1 MLSASTDYYVEE
13 RMSFYFTDQIQQSFN
28 KVFHQCNKDIAWEGK
43 AELETLV
50 KLDEEG
56 QTIPGIGDVYA
67 ILARVY
73 SGPQFTWIEAGF
85 PEDDSKAY
93 SYLHTAIRKGSAIA
107 ILQAMRTSGALTPTI
122 EKELP
127 MTKDEAFQR
136 VYEGA
141 QKGCSY
147 CAYAIAN
154 VYQWGD
160 YHILPSAKK
169 VANEGEPSGFARFL
183 KGLFVQAD
191 QRRLANKVN
200 TIAQQWLRK
209 SAEAGL
215 VIAYRNLRITYA
227 EQCNKKMEEQVIFE
241 GAKAGLPL
249 MMYLA
254 GDICK
259 SRGEHE
265 GALQYFERGAAMNNG
280 MCLREA
286 AEYYAKPRES
296 NKRIPQDI
304 QKALRYYERAAISP
318 DYLDFDDH
326 AYVTMQAIIIRTL
339 NIDGQSQD
347 WSRIAHLLQQPAIYT
362 LDAIWPYLAYVFTF
376 KKGNTPAIRNAI
388 ECVNQ
393 ASKCHDRYGS
403 YDYADHLWQL
413 AAGYCYEIGAITNE
427 PDLDQ
432 AVAFYEHA
440 RESIRRINTR
450 NDNWLSTGEPL
461 VIPDEAS
468 ERLEAFE
475 LVDGHYQYKEGVKES
490 STTCNPMP
498 PAWPQN
504 SVDVLE
510 IFEEST
516 TGWRTNKYDWA
527 FIQREWDTQK
537 YLSFIIYDNRQSIE
551 NVIYDVYSIVMFH
564 NEDKNSCTIYLYGY
578 LEATDER
585 DENSEPTVYEIRYF
599 KEMSISEGLALI
611 KEFYDHATLP
621 VIDESWE
628 RQYKNTTPPRE
639 YVLTCD
645 NDIFYLNQ
653 YEFSNQMIK
662 DALEGVANGKYDII
676 AVRPSNLD
684 DPGIS
689 YFIERGK
696 GKNLHISLYI
706 TIEDDTEDDIVY
718 GFERESCNL
727 TSINYWIQESITS
740 NKLPD
745 LSDWEEVKKKHN

>member
-1 MLSASTDYYVEE
+1 
-13 RMSFYFTDQIQQSFN
+13 MSFYFTDQIQQSFN
-28 KVFHQCNKDIAWEGK
+28 KIFHQCNKDIAWAGK
-43 AELETLV
+43 AELDTLV

-56 QTIPGIGDVYA
+56 QKIPGIGDVYA

-85 PEDDSKAY
+85 PEDDTKAY
-93 SYLHTAIRKGSAIA
+93 SYLHTAICKGSAIA

-127 MTKDEAFQR
+127 MTKDQAFQR

-154 VYQWGD
+154 VFQWGD
-160 YHILPSAKK
+160 YRLLPSAKK
-169 VANEGEPSGFARFL
+169 IVNEGEPSGVVHFL
-183 KGLFVQAD
+183 KSLFLQVD
-191 QRRLANKVN
+191 QRRLDTKI
-200 TIAQQWLRK
+200 TSIAQQWLHK
-209 SAEAGL
+209 SAAAGL
-215 VIAYRNLRITYA
+215 VIAYRNLRLTYA
-227 EQCNKKMEEQVIFE
+227 EQDNRAMEEQVIFE
-241 GAKAGLPL
+241 GAAASLPL

-259 SRGEHE
+259 SRREHE
-265 GALQYFERGAAMNNG
+265 RALEYFEHGVTMNNG

-286 AEYYAKPRES
+286 AEYYAKPCES

-304 QKALRYYERAAISP
+304 QKALKYYERAAISP
-318 DYLDFDDH
+318 DYLDFNDH
-326 AYVTMQAIIIRTL
+326 AYVTMQAITLRTL

-362 LDAIWPYLAYVFTF
+362 LDTIWPYLAYVFTF
-376 KKGNTPAIRNAI
+376 KKGNSPAIRTAI
-388 ECVNQ
+388 ECVNK
-393 ASKCHDRYGS
+393 ASKCYDRYGS
-403 YDYADHLWQL
+403 YDYGDHLWQL
-413 AAGYCYEIGAITNE
+413 AAGYCYEIGAFTKE

-432 AVAFYEHA
+432 AVTFYEHA
-440 RESIRRINTR
+440 RESINRLNTKT
-450 NDNWLSTGEPL
+450 DNWLGTGEPL
-461 VIPDEAS
+461 AIPDEAS

-475 LVDGHYQYKEGVKES
+475 LVDGHYQYKEGIQQS

-510 IFEEST
+510 IFEDST
-516 TGWRTNKYDWA
+516 TGWRTNKYDWN
-527 FIQREWDTQK
+527 FIEREWDTQK

-578 LEATDER
+578 IEDTSR
-585 DENSEPTVYEIRYF
+585 QDENVDSRVYEIRYF
-599 KEMSISEGLALI
+599 KEMSIPEGLALI
-611 KEFYDHATLP
+611 KNFYDNATLP

-653 YEFSNQMIK
+653 YEYPNQMIK
-662 DALEGVANGKYDII
+662 DALEGVANGKYNII
-676 AVRPSNLD
+676 EVRPSSLD
-684 DPGIS
+684 EQCIS
-689 YFIERGK
+689 YYIERAK
-696 GKNLHISLYI
+696 GKNLRIRLYA
-706 TIEDDTEDDIVY
+706 TVDEDNEY

-745 LSDWEEVKKKHN
+745 LSDWDEIKKK

>member
-1 MLSASTDYYVEE
+1 
-13 RMSFYFTDQIQQSFN
+13 MSFYFTDQIQQSFN
-28 KVFHQCNKDIAWEGK
+28 KIFHQCNKDIAWTGK
-43 AELETLV
+43 AEIDALV

-56 QTIPGIGDVYA
+56 QEIPGIGDVYA

-85 PEDDSKAY
+85 PEDDTKAY

-154 VYQWGD
+154 VFQWED
-160 YHILPSAKK
+160 YRLLPSAQKI
-169 VANEGEPSGFARFL
+169 VNEGEPSGLTRFII
-183 KGLFVQAD
+183 GLFVQQN
-191 QRRLANKVN
+191 QRNLENKV
-200 TIAQQWLRK
+200 TAIAQQWLRK

-215 VIAYRNLRITYA
+215 VIAYRNLRVTYL
-227 EQCNKKMEEQVIFE
+227 EQNNRAMEEQVIFK
-241 GAKAGLPL
+241 GAEAGLPL

-265 GALQYFERGAAMNNG
+265 RALEYFERGAAMNNG

-286 AEYYAKPRES
+286 AEYYAKPGES

-304 QKALRYYERAAISP
+304 QKALKYYERAAISP
-318 DYLDFDDH
+318 DHLDFNDH
-326 AYVTMQAIIIRTL
+326 AYATMQAIILRTL

-362 LDAIWPYLAYVFTF
+362 LDGIWPYLAYVFTF
-376 KKGNTPAIRNAI
+376 KKGNTPAIRTAI

-393 ASKCHDRYGS
+393 ASKCFDRYGS
-403 YDYADHLWQL
+403 YDYADQLWQL
-413 AAGYCYEIGAITNE
+413 AAGYCYEIGAITKE

-432 AVAFYEHA
+432 AVTFYEHA
-440 RESIRRINTR
+440 RESIKRLNTR
-450 NDNWLSTGEPL
+450 NDNWLGTGEPL
-461 VIPDEAS
+461 TIPDEAS

-475 LVDGHYQYKEGVKES
+475 LVDGHYQYKEGITQS

-510 IFEEST
+510 IFEDST
-516 TGWRTNKYDWA
+516 TGWRTNKYDWN

-564 NEDKNSCTIYLYGY
+564 NEDTNSCTIYLYGY
-578 LEATDER
+578 IEDTSR
-585 DENSEPTVYEIRYF
+585 QDENVDPTVYEIRYF
-599 KEMSISEGLALI
+599 KEMSIPEGFGLI
-611 KEFYDHATLP
+611 KDFYDHATLP

-628 RQYKNTTPPRE
+628 KEYKNTTPPRE

-645 NDIFYLNQ
+645 NDIFYLSQ
-653 YEFSNQMIK
+653 YEYSNQMIK
-662 DALEGVANGKYDII
+662 DALEGVANGKYDMIS
-676 AVRPSNLD
+676 VRPSSID
-684 DPGIS
+684 DQCIS
-689 YFIERGK
+689 YYIERKK
-696 GKNLHISLYI
+696 GKNLRIQLYA
-706 TIEDDTEDDIVY
+706 TVDEDNEYV
-718 GFERESCNL
+718 FERESCNL

-745 LSDWEEVKKKHN
+745 LSDWDEIKQK

>member
-1 MLSASTDYYVEE
+1 
-13 RMSFYFTDQIQQSFN
+13 MSFYFTDQIQQSFN
-28 KVFHQCNKDIAWEGK
+28 KIFHQCNKDIAWEGK
-43 AELETLV
+43 AELESLV

-85 PEDDSKAY
+85 PEDDTKAY
-93 SYLHTAIRKGSAIA
+93 SYLHTAIRKGSAIS

-191 QRRLANKVN
+191 QRRLANKV
-200 TIAQQWLRK
+200 TAIAQQWLRK

-215 VIAYRNLRITYA
+215 VIAYRNLRITYV
-227 EQCNKKMEEQVIFE
+227 EQGNKKMEEQVIFE

-259 SRGEHE
+259 SHGEHE
-265 GALQYFERGAAMNNG
+265 GALEYFERGAAMNNG

-475 LVDGHYQYKEGVKES
+475 LVNGHYQYKEGIKES

-510 IFEEST
+510 IFEDST

-527 FIQREWDTQK
+527 FIQHEWDTQK

-551 NVIYDVYSIVMFH
+551 NVIYDVYSIVRFH

-585 DENSEPTVYEIRYF
+585 DESSEPTVYEIRYF
-599 KEMSISEGLALI
+599 KEMSIPEGLALI

-662 DALEGVANGKYDII
+662 DALEGVANGKYDIM
-676 AVRPSNLD
+676 AVRPPNLD

-706 TIEDDTEDDIVY
+706 TIEDDVEDDIVY

>member
-1 MLSASTDYYVEE
+1 
-13 RMSFYFTDQIQQSFN
+13 MSFYFTDQIQQSFN
-28 KVFHQCNKDIAWEGK
+28 KIFHQCNKDIAWAGK

-85 PEDDSKAY
+85 PEDDTKAY

-127 MTKDEAFQR
+127 MTKDQAFQR

-191 QRRLANKVN
+191 QRRLANKV
-200 TIAQQWLRK
+200 TAIAQQWLRK

-215 VIAYRNLRITYA
+215 VIAYRNLRITYV
-227 EQCNKKMEEQVIFE
+227 EQGNKKMEEQVIFE
-241 GAKAGLPL
+241 AAKAGLPL

-265 GALQYFERGAAMNNG
+265 RALEYFERGAAMNNG

-376 KKGNTPAIRNAI
+376 KKGNSPAIRTAI

-403 YDYADHLWQL
+403 YEYADHLWQL
-413 AAGYCYEIGAITNE
+413 AAGYCYEIGAITKE

-432 AVAFYEHA
+432 AVTFYEHA
-440 RESIRRINTR
+440 RESIRRLNTR
-450 NDNWLSTGEPL
+450 NDNWLGAGEPL

-475 LVDGHYQYKEGVKES
+475 LVNGHYQYKEGIKES

-498 PAWPQN
+498 PTWPQN

-510 IFEEST
+510 IFEDST

-578 LEATDER
+578 LEDTSR
-585 DENSEPTVYEIRYF
+585 QDENVEPTVYEIRYF
-599 KEMSISEGLALI
+599 KEMSIPEGLALI

-662 DALEGVANGKYDII
+662 DALEGIANGKYDIM
-676 AVRPSNLD
+676 AVRPPNLD
-684 DPGIS
+684 DSGIS

-706 TIEDDTEDDIVY
+706 TIEDDVEDDIVY
-718 GFERESCNL
+718 GFERDSSNL

>member
-1 MLSASTDYYVEE
+1 MLSASTDYYAEE

-28 KVFHQCNKDIAWEGK
+28 KIFHQCNKDIAWAGK
-43 AELETLV
+43 AELEALV
-50 KLDEEG
+50 KLDKED

-85 PEDDSKAY
+85 PEDDTKAY

-200 TIAQQWLRK
+200 AIAQQWLRK

-227 EQCNKKMEEQVIFE
+227 EQDNRAMEEQVIFE

-259 SRGEHE
+259 ARGEHE
-265 GALQYFERGAAMNNG
+265 RALEYFERGAAMNNG

-286 AEYYAKPRES
+286 AEYYAKPHLS

-376 KKGNTPAIRNAI
+376 KKGNTPAIRTAI

-403 YDYADHLWQL
+403 YEYADHLWQL
-413 AAGYCYEIGAITNE
+413 AAGYCYEIGAITKE

-450 NDNWLSTGEPL
+450 NDNWLGTGEPL

-475 LVDGHYQYKEGVKES
+475 LVNGHYQYKEGINQS

-510 IFEEST
+510 IFEDST

-585 DENSEPTVYEIRYF
+585 DESSEPTVYEIRYF
-599 KEMSISEGLALI
+599 KEMSIPEGLALI

-621 VIDESWE
+621 IIDESWE
-628 RQYKNTTPPRE
+628 KQYKNTTPPRE

-653 YEFSNQMIK
+653 YELSNQMIK
-662 DALEGVANGKYDII
+662 DALEGVANGTYDII

-706 TIEDDTEDDIVY
+706 TIEDDVEDDIVY
-718 GFERESCNL
+718 GFKRESSNL

-745 LSDWEEVKKKHN
+745 LSDWEEVKKKE

>member
-1 MLSASTDYYVEE
+1 
-13 RMSFYFTDQIQQSFN
+13 MSFYFTDQIQQSFN
-28 KVFHQCNKDIAWEGK
+28 KIFHQCNKDIAWAGK
-43 AELETLV
+43 AELDALV

-56 QTIPGIGDVYA
+56 QEIPGVGDVYA

-85 PEDDSKAY
+85 PEDDTKAY

-127 MTKDEAFQR
+127 MTKDQAFQR

-154 VYQWGD
+154 VFQWGD
-160 YHILPSAKK
+160 YRLLPSAKK
-169 VANEGEPSGFARFL
+169 IVNEGEPSGVVHFL
-183 KGLFVQAD
+183 KSLFVQVD
-191 QRRLANKVN
+191 QRRLDTKI
-200 TIAQQWLRK
+200 TSIAQQWLHK
-209 SAEAGL
+209 SAAAGL
-215 VIAYRNLRITYA
+215 VIAYRNLRLTYA
-227 EQCNKKMEEQVIFE
+227 EQDNRAMEEQVIFE
-241 GAKAGLPL
+241 GAAASLPL

-259 SRGEHE
+259 SRREHE
-265 GALQYFERGAAMNNG
+265 RALEYFEHGVTMNNG

-286 AEYYAKPRES
+286 AEYYAKPCES

-304 QKALRYYERAAISP
+304 QKALKYYERAAISP
-318 DYLDFDDH
+318 DYLDFNDH
-326 AYVTMQAIIIRTL
+326 AYVTMQAITLRTL

-362 LDAIWPYLAYVFTF
+362 LDTIWPYLAYVFTF
-376 KKGNTPAIRNAI
+376 KKGNSPAIRTAI
-388 ECVNQ
+388 ECVNK
-393 ASKCHDRYGS
+393 ASKCYDRYGS
-403 YDYADHLWQL
+403 YDYGDHLWQL
-413 AAGYCYEIGAITNE
+413 AAGYCYEIGAFTKE

-432 AVAFYEHA
+432 AVTFYEHA
-440 RESIRRINTR
+440 RESINRLNTKT
-450 NDNWLSTGEPL
+450 DNWLGTGEPL
-461 VIPDEAS
+461 AIPDEAS

-475 LVDGHYQYKEGVKES
+475 LVDGHYQYKEGIQQS

-510 IFEEST
+510 IFEDST
-516 TGWRTNKYDWA
+516 TGWRTNKYDWN
-527 FIQREWDTQK
+527 FIEREWDTQK

-578 LEATDER
+578 IEDTSR
-585 DENSEPTVYEIRYF
+585 QDENVDSRVYEIRYF
-599 KEMSISEGLALI
+599 KEMSIPEGLALI
-611 KEFYDHATLP
+611 KNFYDNATLP

-653 YEFSNQMIK
+653 YEYPNQMIK
-662 DALEGVANGKYDII
+662 DALEGVANGKYNII
-676 AVRPSNLD
+676 EVRPSSLD
-684 DPGIS
+684 EQCIS
-689 YFIERGK
+689 YYIERAK
-696 GKNLHISLYI
+696 GKNLRIRLYV
-706 TIEDDTEDDIVY
+706 TVDEDNEY

-745 LSDWEEVKKKHN
+745 LSDWDEIKKK

>member
-1 MLSASTDYYVEE
+1 
-13 RMSFYFTDQIQQSFN
+13 MSFYFTDQIQLSFN
-28 KVFHQCNKDIAWEGK
+28 KIFHQCNKDIAWAGK
-43 AELETLV
+43 AELDALV

-56 QTIPGIGDVYA
+56 QKIPGIGDVYA

-85 PEDDSKAY
+85 PEDDTKAY

-127 MTKDEAFQR
+127 MTKDQAFQR

-154 VYQWGD
+154 VFQWGD
-160 YHILPSAKK
+160 YRLLPSAQKI
-169 VANEGEPSGFARFL
+169 VNEGEPSGVVHFL
-183 KGLFVQAD
+183 KSLFVQVD
-191 QRRLANKVN
+191 QRRLGPKI
-200 TIAQQWLRK
+200 TFIAQQWLHK
-209 SAEAGL
+209 SAAAGL
-215 VIAYRNLRITYA
+215 VIAYRNLRLIYA
-227 EQCNKKMEEQVIFE
+227 EQNNKAMEEQIIFE
-241 GAKAGLPL
+241 GAAAGLPL

-259 SRGEHE
+259 ARGEHE
-265 GALQYFERGAAMNNG
+265 GALEYFERGAAMNNG

-286 AEYYAKPRES
+286 AEYYAKPHLS

-318 DYLDFDDH
+318 DYLDFNDH

-376 KKGNTPAIRNAI
+376 KKGNSPAIRTAI

-393 ASKCHDRYGS
+393 ASKCFDRYGS

-413 AAGYCYEIGAITNE
+413 AAGYCYETGAITKE

-440 RESIRRINTR
+440 RENIRRINTR
-450 NDNWLSTGEPL
+450 NDNWLGTGKPL

-475 LVDGHYQYKEGVKES
+475 LVDGHYQYKEGIKES

-498 PAWPQN
+498 PTWPQN
-504 SVDVLE
+504 SVDVFE
-510 IFEEST
+510 IFEDST

-564 NEDKNSCTIYLYGY
+564 NEDKNTCTIYLYGY

-599 KEMSISEGLALI
+599 KEMSIPEGLGLI

-621 VIDESWE
+621 IIDESWE

-653 YEFSNQMIK
+653 YELSNQMIK

-676 AVRPSNLD
+676 SVRPSNLD

-706 TIEDDTEDDIVY
+706 TIEDDVEDDIVY
-718 GFERESCNL
+718 GFERDSSNL

-745 LSDWEEVKKKHN
+745 LSDWEEIKKKKN

>member
-1 MLSASTDYYVEE
+1 
-13 RMSFYFTDQIQQSFN
+13 MSFYFTDQIQQSFN
-28 KVFHQCNKDIAWEGK
+28 KIFHQCNKDIAWAGK
-43 AELETLV
+43 AELDTLV

-56 QTIPGIGDVYA
+56 QKIPGIGDVYA

-85 PEDDSKAY
+85 PEDDTKAY

-169 VANEGEPSGFARFL
+169 VANEGEPSGFVHFL

-191 QRRLANKVN
+191 QRRLANKV
-200 TIAQQWLRK
+200 TAIAQQWLSK

-215 VIAYRNLRITYA
+215 VIAYRNLRLTYA
-227 EQCNKKMEEQVIFE
+227 EQNNRAMEEQVIFE
-241 GAKAGLPL
+241 GAQAGLPL

-265 GALQYFERGAAMNNG
+265 LALEYFERGAAMNNG
-280 MCLREA
+280 MCLREV

-376 KKGNTPAIRNAI
+376 KKGNTHATRTAI

-413 AAGYCYEIGAITNE
+413 AAGYCYEIGAMTKE

-432 AVAFYEHA
+432 AVTFYEHA
-440 RESIRRINTR
+440 RESINRLNTR
-450 NDNWLSTGEPL
+450 NDNWFGTGEPL
-461 VIPDEAS
+461 AIPDEAS

-475 LVDGHYQYKEGVKES
+475 LVDGHYQYKEGIQQS

-510 IFEEST
+510 IFEDST
-516 TGWRTNKYDWA
+516 TGWRTNKYDWN
-527 FIQREWDTQK
+527 FIEREWDTQK

-578 LEATDER
+578 IEDTSR
-585 DENSEPTVYEIRYF
+585 QDENVDPRVYEMRYF
-599 KEMSISEGLALI
+599 KEMSIPAGLALI
-611 KEFYDHATLP
+611 KNFYDNATLP

-628 RQYKNTTPPRE
+628 KEYKNTTPPRE

-653 YEFSNQMIK
+653 YEYPNQMIK
-662 DALEGVANGKYDII
+662 DALEGVANGKYNMIS
-676 AVRPSNLD
+676 VRPSSLD
-684 DPGIS
+684 EQCIS
-689 YFIERGK
+689 YYIERKK
-696 GKNLHISLYI
+696 GKNLRIQLYA
-706 TIEDDTEDDIVY
+706 TVDEDNEYV
-718 GFERESCNL
+718 FERESCNL

-740 NKLPD
+740 NTLPD
-745 LSDWEEVKKKHN
+745 LSDWDEIKKK

>member
-1 MLSASTDYYVEE
+1 
-13 RMSFYFTDQIQQSFN
+13 MSFYFTDQIQQSFN
-28 KVFHQCNKDIAWEGK
+28 KIFHQCNKDIAWSGK
-43 AELETLV
+43 AELDTLV
-50 KLDEEG
+50 KLDGEG
-56 QTIPGIGDVYA
+56 QKIPGIGDVYA

-85 PEDDSKAY
+85 PEDDTKAY

-127 MTKDEAFQR
+127 MTKNQAFQR

-154 VYQWGD
+154 VFQWGD
-160 YHILPSAKK
+160 YRLLPSAQKI
-169 VANEGEPSGFARFL
+169 VNEGEPSGVVHLL
-183 KGLFVQAD
+183 KSFFTQVG
-191 QRRLANKVN
+191 QRRLDAKI
-200 TIAQQWLRK
+200 TSIAQQWLHK
-209 SAEAGL
+209 SAAAGL
-215 VIAYRNLRITYA
+215 VIAYRNLRLTYT
-227 EQCNKKMEEQVIFE
+227 EQNNRAMEEQVIFE
-241 GAKAGLPL
+241 GAAAGLPL

-265 GALQYFERGAAMNNG
+265 RALEYFERGAAMNNG

-286 AEYYAKPRES
+286 ADYYAKPCES
-296 NKRIPQDI
+296 NKRIPQNI
-304 QKALRYYERAAISP
+304 QKALKYYERAAISP
-318 DYLDFDDH
+318 DYLDFNDH
-326 AYVTMQAIIIRTL
+326 AYVTMQAIILRTL

-362 LDAIWPYLAYVFTF
+362 LDTIWPYHAYVFTF
-376 KKGNTPAIRNAI
+376 KKGNTHAIRTAI
-388 ECVNQ
+388 ECVNK
-393 ASKCHDRYGS
+393 ASKCYDRYGS

-413 AAGYCYEIGAITNE
+413 AAGYCYEIGAITKE

-432 AVAFYEHA
+432 AVTFYEHA
-440 RESIRRINTR
+440 RESINRLNTR
-450 NDNWLSTGEPL
+450 NDNWLGTGEPL
-461 VIPDEAS
+461 AIPDEAA

-475 LVDGHYQYKEGVKES
+475 LVDGHYQYKEGIKQS
-490 STTCNPMP
+490 STTCNSMP

-510 IFEEST
+510 IFEDST
-516 TGWRTNKYDWA
+516 TGWRTNRYDWD
-527 FIQREWDTQK
+527 FIEREWDTQK
-537 YLSFIIYDNRQSIE
+537 YLSFIIYDNRQSIR
-551 NVIYDVYSIVMFH
+551 NVIHDVYSIVMFH
-564 NEDKNSCTIYLYGY
+564 NEDKNACTIYLYGY
-578 LEATDER
+578 IDNPKER
-585 DENSEPTVYEIRYF
+585 DETLESTVYEIRYF
-599 KEMSISEGLALI
+599 KEMSIPKGLALI
-611 KEFYDHATLP
+611 KEFYNHATLP

-628 RQYKNTTPPRE
+628 KEYKNTTPPRE

-653 YEFSNQMIK
+653 YEYPNQMIK
-662 DALEGVANGKYDII
+662 DALEGVANGKYNII
-676 AVRPSNLD
+676 EVRPSSLD
-684 DPGIS
+684 EQCIS
-689 YFIERGK
+689 YYIKRAK
-696 GKNLHISLYI
+696 GKNLRIRLYA
-706 TIEDDTEDDIVY
+706 TVDEDNVY

-745 LSDWEEVKKKHN
+745 LSDWDEIKKK

>member
-1 MLSASTDYYVEE
+1 
-13 RMSFYFTDQIQQSFN
+13 MSFYFTDQIQQSFN
-28 KVFHQCNKDIAWEGK
+28 KIFHQCDKDIAWAGK

-85 PEDDSKAY
+85 PEDDTKAY

-191 QRRLANKVN
+191 QRRLANKV
-200 TIAQQWLRK
+200 TAIAQQWLRK

-215 VIAYRNLRITYA
+215 VIAYRNLRITYV
-227 EQCNKKMEEQVIFE
+227 EQGNKKMEEQVIFKA
-241 GAKAGLPL
+241 AKAGLPL

-265 GALQYFERGAAMNNG
+265 RALEYFERGAAMNNG

-413 AAGYCYEIGAITNE
+413 AAGYCYEIGAITKE

-432 AVAFYEHA
+432 AVTFYEHA

-450 NDNWLSTGEPL
+450 NDNWLGAGEPL

-475 LVDGHYQYKEGVKES
+475 LVNGHYQYKEGIKES

-510 IFEEST
+510 IFEDST
-516 TGWRTNKYDWA
+516 TGWRTNKYDWN
-527 FIQREWDTQK
+527 FIEREWDTQK

-599 KEMSISEGLALI
+599 KEMSIPEGLTLI

-621 VIDESWE
+621 IIDESWE

-653 YEFSNQMIK
+653 YELSNQMIK
-662 DALEGVANGKYDII
+662 DALEGVANGKYDIM

-718 GFERESCNL
+718 GFERDSSNL

>member
-1 MLSASTDYYVEE
+1 
-13 RMSFYFTDQIQQSFN
+13 
-28 KVFHQCNKDIAWEGK
+28 
-43 AELETLV
+43 
-50 KLDEEG
+50 
-56 QTIPGIGDVYA
+56 
-67 ILARVY
+67 
-73 SGPQFTWIEAGF
+73 
-85 PEDDSKAY
+85 
-93 SYLHTAIRKGSAIA
+93 
-107 ILQAMRTSGALTPTI
+107 
-122 EKELP
+122 
-127 MTKDEAFQR
+127 MTKDQAFQR

-160 YHILPSAKK
+160 YHILPSAQK
-169 VANEGEPSGFARFL
+169 VANEGEPSSFVRFL
-183 KGLFVQAD
+183 KGLFAQAD
-191 QRRLANKVN
+191 QRRFANKI
-200 TIAQQWLRK
+200 TAIAQQWLRK

-215 VIAYRNLRITYA
+215 VIAYRNLRITYV
-227 EQCNKKMEEQVIFE
+227 EQNNSVMEEQVIFE
-241 GAKAGLPL
+241 GAAAGLPL

-265 GALQYFERGAAMNNG
+265 RALEYFERGAAMNNG

-286 AEYYAKPRES
+286 AEYYAKPCES
-296 NKRIPQDI
+296 NKRIPQNI
-304 QKALRYYERAAISP
+304 QKALKYYERAAISP
-318 DYLDFDDH
+318 DYLDFNDH
-326 AYVTMQAIIIRTL
+326 AYVTMQAIILRTL

-376 KKGNTPAIRNAI
+376 KKGNSSAVRTAI

-393 ASKCHDRYGS
+393 AGKCFDRYGS

-413 AAGYCYEIGAITNE
+413 AAGYCYEIGAITKE

-432 AVAFYEHA
+432 AVTFYEHA
-440 RESIRRINTR
+440 RESIRRLNTR
-450 NDNWLSTGEPL
+450 NDNWLGTGEPL
-461 VIPDEAS
+461 AIPDEAS

-475 LVDGHYQYKEGVKES
+475 LVDGHYQYKEGITQS

-510 IFEEST
+510 IFEDST
-516 TGWRTNKYDWA
+516 TGWRTNKYDWP
-527 FIQREWDTQK
+527 FIEREWDTQK

-564 NEDKNSCTIYLYGY
+564 NEDKNTCNIYLYGY
-578 LEATDER
+578 SEDPAECDETL
-585 DENSEPTVYEIRYF
+585 EPTIYEIRDF
-599 KEMSISEGLALI
+599 KEMSISEGLRLI

-628 RQYKNTTPPRE
+628 KQYKNTTPPRE

-653 YEFSNQMIK
+653 YELSNQMIK
-662 DALEGVANGKYDII
+662 DALEGVANGTYDII

-696 GKNLHISLYI
+696 GKNLHIRLYI
-706 TIEDDTEDDIVY
+706 TTEDDIGDEIVY
-718 GFERESCNL
+718 GFERDSSNL

-745 LSDWEEVKKKHN
+745 LSDWEEVKKKD

>member
-1 MLSASTDYYVEE
+1 
-13 RMSFYFTDQIQQSFN
+13 MSFYFTDQIQQSFN
-28 KVFHQCNKDIAWEGK
+28 KIFHQCNKDIAWAGK
-43 AELETLV
+43 AELDALV

-56 QTIPGIGDVYA
+56 QKIPGIGDVYA

-85 PEDDSKAY
+85 PEDDTKAY

-154 VYQWGD
+154 VFQWGD

-169 VANEGEPSGFARFL
+169 VANEGEPSGFVHFL

-191 QRRLANKVN
+191 QRRLANKV
-200 TIAQQWLRK
+200 TAIAQQWLSK

-215 VIAYRNLRITYA
+215 VIAYRNLRIIYA
-227 EQCNKKMEEQVIFE
+227 EQNNRAMEEQVIFE
-241 GAKAGLPL
+241 GAAASLPL

-265 GALQYFERGAAMNNG
+265 RALEYFERGAAMNNG
-280 MCLREA
+280 LSLREA
-286 AEYYAKPRES
+286 AEYYAKPHLS
-296 NKRIPQDI
+296 NKRIPQNI

-326 AYVTMQAIIIRTL
+326 AYVTLQAIIIRTL

-376 KKGNTPAIRNAI
+376 KKGNTHAMRNAI

-413 AAGYCYEIGAITNE
+413 AAGYCYEIGAITKE

-432 AVAFYEHA
+432 AVTFYEHA

-450 NDNWLSTGEPL
+450 NDNWLGTGEPL

-475 LVDGHYQYKEGVKES
+475 LVDGHYQYKEGIKES

-510 IFEEST
+510 IFEDST

-527 FIQREWDTQK
+527 FIEREWDTQK

-551 NVIYDVYSIVMFH
+551 NIIYDVYSIVMFH
-564 NEDKNSCTIYLYGY
+564 NEDTNSCTIYLYGY
-578 LEATDER
+578 IEEPSEL
-585 DENSEPTVYEIRYF
+585 DENVDPRVYEIRYF
-599 KEMSISEGLALI
+599 KEMSIPAGLALI
-611 KEFYDHATLP
+611 KDFYDHATLP

-628 RQYKNTTPPRE
+628 KQYKNTTPPRE

-696 GKNLHISLYI
+696 GKHLHISLYI
-706 TIEDDTEDDIVY
+706 TIEDDVEDDIVY
-718 GFERESCNL
+718 GFKRESSNL

-745 LSDWEEVKKKHN
+745 LSDWEEVKKKQ

>member
-1 MLSASTDYYVEE
+1 
-13 RMSFYFTDQIQQSFN
+13 MSFYFTDQIQQSFN
-28 KVFHQCNKDIAWEGK
+28 KIFHQCNKDIAWAGK

-85 PEDDSKAY
+85 PEDDTKAY

-107 ILQAMRTSGALTPTI
+107 VLQAMRTSGALTPTI

-191 QRRLANKVN
+191 QRRFANKV
-200 TIAQQWLRK
+200 TAIAQQWLRK

-215 VIAYRNLRITYA
+215 VIAYRNLRLTYA
-227 EQCNKKMEEQVIFE
+227 EQNNKAMEEQIIFE
-241 GAKAGLPL
+241 GAAAGLPL

-376 KKGNTPAIRNAI
+376 KKGNTPAIRTAI

-413 AAGYCYEIGAITNE
+413 AAGYCYETGAITKE

-432 AVAFYEHA
+432 AVVFYEHA

-450 NDNWLSTGEPL
+450 NDNWLGAGEPL

-475 LVDGHYQYKEGVKES
+475 LVNGHYQYKEGIKES

-599 KEMSISEGLALI
+599 KEMSIPEGLALI

-621 VIDESWE
+621 VIDERWE

-676 AVRPSNLD
+676 SVRPSNLD

-706 TIEDDTEDDIVY
+706 TIEDDVEDDIVY
-718 GFERESCNL
+718 GFERDSSNL

-745 LSDWEEVKKKHN
+745 LSDWEEIKKKKN

>member
-1 MLSASTDYYVEE
+1 
-13 RMSFYFTDQIQQSFN
+13 MSFYFTDQIQQSFN
-28 KVFHQCNKDIAWEGK
+28 KIFHQCNKDIAWAGK
-43 AELETLV
+43 AELDALV

-56 QTIPGIGDVYA
+56 QKIPGIGDVYA

-85 PEDDSKAY
+85 PEDDTKAY

-127 MTKDEAFQR
+127 MTKDQAFQR

-160 YHILPSAKK
+160 YHILPSARK
-169 VANEGEPSGFARFL
+169 VANEGEPSTFVRFL
-183 KGLFVQAD
+183 KSLFVQAD
-191 QRRLANKVN
+191 QRRSTNKIN
-200 TIAQQWLRK
+200 AIAQQWLRK
-209 SAEAGL
+209 SADAGL
-215 VIAYRNLRITYA
+215 VIAYRNLRITYV
-227 EQCNKKMEEQVIFE
+227 EQDNRAMEEQVIFE

-265 GALQYFERGAAMNNG
+265 RALEYFERGVTMNNG

-286 AEYYAKPRES
+286 AEYYAKPCES
-296 NKRIPQDI
+296 NKRIPQNI
-304 QKALRYYERAAISP
+304 QKALKYYERAAISP
-318 DYLDFDDH
+318 DYLDFNDH
-326 AYVTMQAIIIRTL
+326 AYVTMQAIILRTL

-362 LDAIWPYLAYVFTF
+362 LDTIWPYLAYVFTF
-376 KKGNTPAIRNAI
+376 KKGNTHAIRTAI
-388 ECVNQ
+388 ECVNK
-393 ASKCHDRYGS
+393 ASKCYDRYGS

-413 AAGYCYEIGAITNE
+413 AAGYCYEIGAFTKE

-432 AVAFYEHA
+432 AVTFYEHA
-440 RESIRRINTR
+440 CESINRLNTR
-450 NDNWLSTGEPL
+450 NDNWFGTGEPL

-475 LVDGHYQYKEGVKES
+475 LVNGHYQYKEGIQQS

-510 IFEEST
+510 IFEDST
-516 TGWRTNKYDWA
+516 TGWRTNRYDW
-527 FIQREWDTQK
+527 D
-537 YLSFIIYDNRQSIE
+537 
-551 NVIYDVYSIVMFH
+551 
-564 NEDKNSCTIYLYGY
+564 
-578 LEATDER
+578 
-585 DENSEPTVYEIRYF
+585 
-599 KEMSISEGLALI
+599 
-611 KEFYDHATLP
+611 
-621 VIDESWE
+621 
-628 RQYKNTTPPRE
+628 
-639 YVLTCD
+639 
-645 NDIFYLNQ
+645 
-653 YEFSNQMIK
+653 
-662 DALEGVANGKYDII
+662 
-676 AVRPSNLD
+676 
-684 DPGIS
+684 
-689 YFIERGK
+689 FIER
-696 GKNLHISLYI
+696 
-706 TIEDDTEDDIVY
+706 E
-718 GFERESCNL
+718 
-727 TSINYWIQESITS
+727 
-740 NKLPD
+740 
-745 LSDWEEVKKKHN
+745 

>member
-1 MLSASTDYYVEE
+1 
-13 RMSFYFTDQIQQSFN
+13 MSFYFTDQIQQSFN
-28 KVFHQCNKDIAWEGK
+28 KIFHQCNKDIAWEGK
-43 AELETLV
+43 AELDALV

-56 QTIPGIGDVYA
+56 QKIPGIGDVYA

-85 PEDDSKAY
+85 PEDDTKAY

-127 MTKDEAFQR
+127 MTKDQAFQH

-141 QKGCSY
+141 QKDCSY

-154 VYQWGD
+154 VFQWGD
-160 YHILPSAKK
+160 YHILPSAQK
-169 VANEGEPSGFARFL
+169 VANEGEPSAFVRFL
-183 KGLFVQAD
+183 KGLFAQAD
-191 QRRLANKVN
+191 QRRLANKV
-200 TIAQQWLRK
+200 TAIAQQWLRK

-215 VIAYRNLRITYA
+215 VIAYRNLRVTYI
-227 EQCNKKMEEQVIFE
+227 EQDNSNMEEQVIFE
-241 GAKAGLPL
+241 GAAAGLPL

-265 GALQYFERGAAMNNG
+265 RALEYFERGAAMNNG

-286 AEYYAKPRES
+286 AEYYAKPCES
-296 NKRIPQDI
+296 NKRIPQNI
-304 QKALRYYERAAISP
+304 QKALKYYERAAISP
-318 DYLDFDDH
+318 DYLDFNDH
-326 AYVTMQAIIIRTL
+326 AYVTMQAIILRTL

-376 KKGNTPAIRNAI
+376 KKGNTPAIRTAI

-393 ASKCHDRYGS
+393 ASKCFDRYGS
-403 YDYADHLWQL
+403 YDYAYHLWQL
-413 AAGYCYEIGAITNE
+413 AAGYCYEIGAITKE

-432 AVAFYEHA
+432 AVTFYEHA
-440 RESIRRINTR
+440 RESIRRLNTR
-450 NDNWLSTGEPL
+450 NDNWLGTGEPL

-475 LVDGHYQYKEGVKES
+475 LVDGHYQYKEGITQS

-510 IFEEST
+510 IFEDST
-516 TGWRTNKYDWA
+516 TGWRTNKYDWN

-537 YLSFIIYDNRQSIE
+537 YLSLIIYDNRQSIE

-564 NEDKNSCTIYLYGY
+564 NEDKNACTIYLYGY
-578 LEATDER
+578 IEDTSR
-585 DENSEPTVYEIRYF
+585 QDENVDPRVYEMRYF
-599 KEMSISEGLALI
+599 KEMSIPAGLALI
-611 KEFYDHATLP
+611 KNFYDNATLP

-628 RQYKNTTPPRE
+628 KEYKNTTPPRE

-662 DALEGVANGKYDII
+662 DALEGVANGKYNMIS
-676 AVRPSNLD
+676 VRPSSLD
-684 DPGIS
+684 EQCIS
-689 YFIERGK
+689 YYIERKK
-696 GKNLHISLYI
+696 GKNLRIQLYA
-706 TIEDDTEDDIVY
+706 TVDEDNEYV
-718 GFERESCNL
+718 FERESCNL

-740 NKLPD
+740 NTLPD
-745 LSDWEEVKKKHN
+745 LSDWDEIKKK

>member
-1 MLSASTDYYVEE
+1 
-13 RMSFYFTDQIQQSFN
+13 MSFYFTDQIQQSFN
-28 KVFHQCNKDIAWEGK
+28 KIFHQCNKDVAWAGK
-43 AELETLV
+43 AELEALV

-85 PEDDSKAY
+85 PEDDTKAY

-141 QKGCSY
+141 QKGCFY

-160 YHILPSAKK
+160 YRILPSAQK

-215 VIAYRNLRITYA
+215 VIAYRNLRITYV
-227 EQCNKKMEEQVIFE
+227 EQGNKKMEEQVIFE

-265 GALQYFERGAAMNNG
+265 GALEYFERGAAMNNG

-376 KKGNTPAIRNAI
+376 KKGNTPVMRTAI

-413 AAGYCYEIGAITNE
+413 AAGYCYEIGAITKE

-432 AVAFYEHA
+432 AVTFYEHA

-450 NDNWLSTGEPL
+450 NDNWLGTGEPL

-475 LVDGHYQYKEGVKES
+475 LVNGHYQYKEGVKES

-510 IFEEST
+510 IFEDST

-578 LEATDER
+578 LEDTSR
-585 DENSEPTVYEIRYF
+585 QDENVEPTVYEIRYF
-599 KEMSISEGLALI
+599 KEMSIPEGLALI
-611 KEFYDHATLP
+611 KEFYDYATLP

-653 YEFSNQMIK
+653 YELSNQMIK
-662 DALEGVANGKYDII
+662 DALEGVANGKYDIM

-718 GFERESCNL
+718 GFKRDSSNL

-745 LSDWEEVKKKHN
+745 LSDWEEVKKKQ

>member
-1 MLSASTDYYVEE
+1 
-13 RMSFYFTDQIQQSFN
+13 MSFYFTDQIQQSFN
-28 KVFHQCNKDIAWEGK
+28 KIFHQCNKDIAWEGK
-43 AELETLV
+43 AELDALV

-56 QTIPGIGDVYA
+56 QKIPGIGDVYA

-85 PEDDSKAY
+85 PEDDTKAY

-127 MTKDEAFQR
+127 MTKDQAFQR

-154 VYQWGD
+154 VFQWGD
-160 YHILPSAKK
+160 YHILPSAQK
-169 VANEGEPSGFARFL
+169 VANEGEPSTFVRFL
-183 KGLFVQAD
+183 KGLFAQAD
-191 QRRLANKVN
+191 QRRFANKIT
-200 TIAQQWLRK
+200 TIAQKWLRK

-215 VIAYRNLRITYA
+215 IIAYRNLRITYI
-227 EQCNKKMEEQVIFE
+227 EQDNSAMEEQVIFE
-241 GAKAGLPL
+241 GAAAGLPL

-265 GALQYFERGAAMNNG
+265 RALEYFERGAAMNNG

-286 AEYYAKPRES
+286 AEYYAKPCES

-318 DYLDFDDH
+318 DYLDFNDH
-326 AYVTMQAIIIRTL
+326 AYVTMQAIILRTL

-376 KKGNTPAIRNAI
+376 KKGNSPAVRTAI

-393 ASKCHDRYGS
+393 AGKCFDRYGS

-413 AAGYCYEIGAITNE
+413 AAGYCYEIGAITKE

-432 AVAFYEHA
+432 AVTFYEHA
-440 RESIRRINTR
+440 RESIRRLNTR
-450 NDNWLSTGEPL
+450 NDNWLGTGEPL
-461 VIPDEAS
+461 AIPDEAS

-475 LVDGHYQYKEGVKES
+475 LVDGHYQYKEGITQS

-510 IFEEST
+510 IFEDST
-516 TGWRTNKYDWA
+516 TGWRTNKYDWP
-527 FIQREWDTQK
+527 FIEREWDTQK

-564 NEDKNSCTIYLYGY
+564 NEDKNTCTIYLYGY
-578 LEATDER
+578 SEDPAECDETL
-585 DENSEPTVYEIRYF
+585 EPTIYEVRDL
-599 KEMSISEGLALI
+599 KEMSISEGLGLI

-628 RQYKNTTPPRE
+628 KQYKNTTPPRE

-653 YEFSNQMIK
+653 YELSNQMIK

-706 TIEDDTEDDIVY
+706 TIEDDVEDDIVY
-718 GFERESCNL
+718 GFKRESSNL
-727 TSINYWIQESITS
+727 TSINYWIQESIAS

-745 LSDWEEVKKKHN
+745 LSDWEEVKKKD

>member
-1 MLSASTDYYVEE
+1 
-13 RMSFYFTDQIQQSFN
+13 MSFYFTDQIQQSFN
-28 KVFHQCNKDIAWEGK
+28 KIFHQCNKDIAWEGK
-43 AELETLV
+43 AELDALV

-56 QTIPGIGDVYA
+56 QKIPGIGDVYA

-85 PEDDSKAY
+85 PEDDTKAY

-127 MTKDEAFQR
+127 MTKDQAFQR

-160 YHILPSAKK
+160 YHILPSAQK
-169 VANEGEPSGFARFL
+169 VANEGEPSSFVRFL
-183 KGLFVQAD
+183 KGLFAQAD
-191 QRRLANKVN
+191 QRRFANKI
-200 TIAQQWLRK
+200 TAIAQQWLRK

-215 VIAYRNLRITYA
+215 VIAYRNLRITYV
-227 EQCNKKMEEQVIFE
+227 EQNNRNMEEQVIFE

-265 GALQYFERGAAMNNG
+265 RALEYFERGAAMNNG

-286 AEYYAKPRES
+286 AEYYAKPCES

-318 DYLDFDDH
+318 DYLDFNDH
-326 AYVTMQAIIIRTL
+326 AYATMQAIILRTL

-376 KKGNTPAIRNAI
+376 KKGNSPAVRTAI

-393 ASKCHDRYGS
+393 AGKCFDRYGS

-413 AAGYCYEIGAITNE
+413 AAGYCYEIGAITKE

-432 AVAFYEHA
+432 AVTFYEHA
-440 RESIRRINTR
+440 RESIRRLNTR
-450 NDNWLSTGEPL
+450 NDNWLGTGEPL
-461 VIPDEAS
+461 AIPDEAS
-468 ERLEAFE
+468 ERLEAFK
-475 LVDGHYQYKEGVKES
+475 LVDGHYQYKEGITQS

-510 IFEEST
+510 IFEDST
-516 TGWRTNKYDWA
+516 TGWRTNKYDWP
-527 FIQREWDTQK
+527 FIEREWDTQK

-564 NEDKNSCTIYLYGY
+564 NEDKNTCNIYLYGY
-578 LEATDER
+578 SEDPAECDETL
-585 DENSEPTVYEIRYF
+585 EPTIYEIRDF
-599 KEMSISEGLALI
+599 KEMSISEGLRLI

-628 RQYKNTTPPRE
+628 KQYKNTTPPRE

-653 YEFSNQMIK
+653 YELSNQMIK
-662 DALEGVANGKYDII
+662 DALEGVANGTYDII

-696 GKNLHISLYI
+696 GKNLHIRLYI
-706 TIEDDTEDDIVY
+706 TTEDDIGDEIVY
-718 GFERESCNL
+718 GFERDSSNL

-745 LSDWEEVKKKHN
+745 LSDWEEVKKKD

>member
-1 MLSASTDYYVEE
+1 
-13 RMSFYFTDQIQQSFN
+13 MSFYFTDQIQQSFN
-28 KVFHQCNKDIAWEGK
+28 KIFHQCNKDIAWAGK
-43 AELETLV
+43 AELDTLV

-56 QTIPGIGDVYA
+56 QKVPGIGDVYA

-85 PEDDSKAY
+85 PEDDTKAY

-127 MTKDEAFQR
+127 MTKDQAFQH

-154 VYQWGD
+154 VFQWGD
-160 YHILPSAKK
+160 YRLLPSAQKI
-169 VANEGEPSGFARFL
+169 VNEGEPSGVVHFL
-183 KGLFVQAD
+183 KSLFAQVD
-191 QRRLANKVN
+191 QRRLANKV
-200 TIAQQWLRK
+200 TAIAQQWLHK
-209 SAEAGL
+209 SASAGL
-215 VIAYRNLRITYA
+215 VIAYRNLRLTYA
-227 EQCNKKMEEQVIFE
+227 EQNNKAMEEQVIFE
-241 GAKAGLPL
+241 GAAAGLPL

-265 GALQYFERGAAMNNG
+265 RALEYFERGVTMNNG

-286 AEYYAKPRES
+286 ADYYAKPCES
-296 NKRIPQDI
+296 NKRIPQNI
-304 QKALRYYERAAISP
+304 QKALKYYERAAISP
-318 DYLDFDDH
+318 DYLDFNDH
-326 AYVTMQAIIIRTL
+326 AYVTMQAIILRTL

-362 LDAIWPYLAYVFTF
+362 LDTIWPYLAYVFTF
-376 KKGNTPAIRNAI
+376 KKGNTPAIRTAI
-388 ECVNQ
+388 ECVNK
-393 ASKCHDRYGS
+393 ASKCYDRYGS
-403 YDYADHLWQL
+403 YDYTDHLWQL
-413 AAGYCYEIGAITNE
+413 AAGYCYEIGAFTKE

-432 AVAFYEHA
+432 AVTFYEHA
-440 RESIRRINTR
+440 RESINRLNTR
-450 NDNWLSTGEPL
+450 NDNWFGTGEPL
-461 VIPDEAS
+461 AIPDEAS

-475 LVDGHYQYKEGVKES
+475 LVDGHYQYKEGIQQS

-510 IFEEST
+510 IFENST
-516 TGWRTNKYDWA
+516 TGWRTNKYDWN
-527 FIQREWDTQK
+527 FIEREWDTQK

-551 NVIYDVYSIVMFH
+551 NIIYDVYSIVMFH

-578 LEATDER
+578 VEDTSR
-585 DENSEPTVYEIRYF
+585 QDENVDPRVYEMRYF
-599 KEMSISEGLALI
+599 KEMSIPEGLALI
-611 KEFYDHATLP
+611 KNFYDNATLP

-628 RQYKNTTPPRE
+628 KQYKNTTPPRE

-653 YEFSNQMIK
+653 YELSNQMIK
-662 DALEGVANGKYDII
+662 DALEGVANGKYDIM

-696 GKNLHISLYI
+696 GKNLHIRLYI
-706 TIEDDTEDDIVY
+706 TTEDDIGDEIVY

-727 TSINYWIQESITS
+727 TSINYWIQESMTS
-740 NKLPD
+740 NTLPD
-745 LSDWEEVKKKHN
+745 LSDWDEIKKK

>member
-1 MLSASTDYYVEE
+1 
-13 RMSFYFTDQIQQSFN
+13 MSFYFTDQIQQSFN
-28 KVFHQCNKDIAWEGK
+28 KIFHQCNKDIAWAGK

-85 PEDDSKAY
+85 PEDDTKAY

-127 MTKDEAFQR
+127 MTKDQAFQR

-200 TIAQQWLRK
+200 TIAQQWLHK

-265 GALQYFERGAAMNNG
+265 RALEYFERGAAMNNG
-280 MCLREA
+280 ICLREV

-376 KKGNTPAIRNAI
+376 KKGNTPAIRTAI

-475 LVDGHYQYKEGVKES
+475 LVNGHYQYKEGIKES

-510 IFEEST
+510 IFEDST

-599 KEMSISEGLALI
+599 KEMSIPEGLALI

-621 VIDESWE
+621 VIDERWE

-676 AVRPSNLD
+676 SVRPSNLD

-706 TIEDDTEDDIVY
+706 TIEDDVEDDIVY
-718 GFERESCNL
+718 GFERDSSNL

>member
-1 MLSASTDYYVEE
+1 
-13 RMSFYFTDQIQQSFN
+13 MSFYFTDQIQQSFN
-28 KVFHQCNKDIAWEGK
+28 KIFHQCNKDIAWEGK

-85 PEDDSKAY
+85 PEDDTKAY

-191 QRRLANKVN
+191 QRRLANKV
-200 TIAQQWLRK
+200 TAIAQQWLRK

-215 VIAYRNLRITYA
+215 VIAYRNLRITYV
-227 EQCNKKMEEQVIFE
+227 EQGNKKMEEQVIFE
-241 GAKAGLPL
+241 AAKAGLPL

-254 GDICK
+254 GHICK
-259 SRGEHE
+259 SRAEHE
-265 GALQYFERGAAMNNG
+265 RALEYFERGAAMNNG

-318 DYLDFDDH
+318 DYLDFNDH

-376 KKGNTPAIRNAI
+376 KKGNTPAMRNAI

-403 YDYADHLWQL
+403 YEYADHLWQL
-413 AAGYCYEIGAITNE
+413 AAGYCYEIGAITKE

-432 AVAFYEHA
+432 AVTFYEHA

-450 NDNWLSTGEPL
+450 NDNWLGTGEPL

-475 LVDGHYQYKEGVKES
+475 LVNGHYQYKEGIKES

-510 IFEEST
+510 IFEDST

-585 DENSEPTVYEIRYF
+585 DESSEPTVYEIRYF
-599 KEMSISEGLALI
+599 KEMSIPEGLALI

-621 VIDESWE
+621 VIDERWE

-676 AVRPSNLD
+676 AVRPPNLD

-706 TIEDDTEDDIVY
+706 TIEDDVEDDIVY
-718 GFERESCNL
+718 GFERDSSNL

>member
-1 MLSASTDYYVEE
+1 
-13 RMSFYFTDQIQQSFN
+13 MSFYFTDQIQQSFN
-28 KVFHQCNKDIAWEGK
+28 KIFHQCNKDIAWAGK
-43 AELETLV
+43 AELDALV

-56 QTIPGIGDVYA
+56 QKIPGIGDVYA

-85 PEDDSKAY
+85 PEDDTKAY

-127 MTKDEAFQR
+127 MTKDQAFQR

-154 VYQWGD
+154 VFQWGD
-160 YHILPSAKK
+160 YRLLPSAQKI
-169 VANEGEPSGFARFL
+169 VNEGEPSGVVHFL
-183 KGLFVQAD
+183 KSFFTQVD
-191 QRRLANKVN
+191 QRRLANKV
-200 TIAQQWLRK
+200 TAIAQQWLHK
-209 SAEAGL
+209 SAAAGL
-215 VIAYRNLRITYA
+215 VIAYRNLRLTYA
-227 EQCNKKMEEQVIFE
+227 EQNNKAMEEQVIFE
-241 GAKAGLPL
+241 GAAAGLPL

-265 GALQYFERGAAMNNG
+265 RALEYFERGVTMNNG

-286 AEYYAKPRES
+286 ADYYAKPCKS
-296 NKRIPQDI
+296 NKRIPQNI
-304 QKALRYYERAAISP
+304 QKALKYYERAAISP
-318 DYLDFDDH
+318 DYLDFNDH
-326 AYVTMQAIIIRTL
+326 AYVTMQAIILRTL

-362 LDAIWPYLAYVFTF
+362 LDTIWPYLAYVFTF
-376 KKGNTPAIRNAI
+376 RKGNTPAIRTAI
-388 ECVNQ
+388 ECVNK
-393 ASKCHDRYGS
+393 ASKCYDRYGS

-413 AAGYCYEIGAITNE
+413 AAGYCYEIGAMTKE

-432 AVAFYEHA
+432 AVTFYEHA
-440 RESIRRINTR
+440 RESIKRLNTR
-450 NDNWLSTGEPL
+450 NNNCFGTGEPL

-475 LVDGHYQYKEGVKES
+475 LVD
-490 STTCNPMP
+490 
-498 PAWPQN
+498 
-504 SVDVLE
+504 VLE
-510 IFEEST
+510 IFEDST
-516 TGWRTNKYDWA
+516 TGWRTNKYDWP
-527 FIQREWDTQK
+527 FIEREWDTQK

-551 NVIYDVYSIVMFH
+551 NVIYDVYSIVMYH
-564 NEDKNSCTIYLYGY
+564 NEEKNSCTIYLYGY
-578 LEATDER
+578 IEDTSR
-585 DENSEPTVYEIRYF
+585 QDENVDPRVYEMRYF
-599 KEMSISEGLALI
+599 KEMSIPEGLALI
-611 KEFYDHATLP
+611 KNFYDTATLP

-628 RQYKNTTPPRE
+628 KQYKNTTPPRE

-653 YEFSNQMIK
+653 YEYPNQMIK
-662 DALEGVANGKYDII
+662 DALEGVANGKYNII
-676 AVRPSNLD
+676 EVRPSSLD
-684 DPGIS
+684 EQCIS
-689 YFIERGK
+689 YYIERGK
-696 GKNLHISLYI
+696 GKNLRIRLYA
-706 TIEDDTEDDIVY
+706 TVDEDNVY
-718 GFERESCNL
+718 GFGRESCNL

-745 LSDWEEVKKKHN
+745 LSDWDEIKKK

>member
-1 MLSASTDYYVEE
+1 MLSASTDYYAEE

-28 KVFHQCNKDIAWEGK
+28 KIFHQCNKDIAWAGK
-43 AELETLV
+43 AELDSLV
-50 KLDEEG
+50 RLDEEG

-85 PEDDSKAY
+85 PEDDTKAY

-107 ILQAMRTSGALTPTI
+107 ILQAIRTSGALTPTI

-169 VANEGEPSGFARFL
+169 VANEGEPSGFVRFL

-191 QRRLANKVN
+191 QRRFANKVN
-200 TIAQQWLRK
+200 AIAQQWLRK

-215 VIAYRNLRITYA
+215 VIAYRNLRITYV
-227 EQCNKKMEEQVIFE
+227 EQDNRKMEEQVIFE

-259 SRGEHE
+259 ARGEHE
-265 GALQYFERGAAMNNG
+265 GALEYFERGAAMNNG

-286 AEYYAKPRES
+286 AEYYAKPHLS

-326 AYVTMQAIIIRTL
+326 AYVTLQAIIIRTL

-376 KKGNTPAIRNAI
+376 KKGNSPAIRTAI

-413 AAGYCYEIGAITNE
+413 AAGYCYETGAITKE

-450 NDNWLSTGEPL
+450 NDNWLGNGEPL

-475 LVDGHYQYKEGVKES
+475 LVNGHYQYKEGVKES

-510 IFEEST
+510 IFEDST

-578 LEATDER
+578 LEDTSR
-585 DENSEPTVYEIRYF
+585 QDENVEPTVYEIRYF
-599 KEMSISEGLALI
+599 KEMSIPEGLALI

-653 YEFSNQMIK
+653 YELSNQMIK
-662 DALEGVANGKYDII
+662 DALEGVANGKYDIM

-706 TIEDDTEDDIVY
+706 TIEDDVEDDIVY

-745 LSDWEEVKKKHN
+745 LSDWDEIKKK

>member
-28 KVFHQCNKDIAWEGK
+28 KIFHQCNKDIAWEGK

-85 PEDDSKAY
+85 PEDDTKAY

-107 ILQAMRTSGALTPTI
+107 ILQAMRSSGALTPTI

-127 MTKDEAFQR
+127 MTKDQAFQR

-154 VYQWGD
+154 VFQWGD
-160 YHILPSAKK
+160 YRLLPSAQKI
-169 VANEGEPSGFARFL
+169 VNEDEPSGVVHFL
-183 KGLFVQAD
+183 KSLFVQVD
-191 QRRLANKVN
+191 QRRLDPKITSIV
-200 TIAQQWLRK
+200 QQWLHK
-209 SAEAGL
+209 SAAAGL
-215 VIAYRNLRITYA
+215 VIAYRNLRLTYA
-227 EQCNKKMEEQVIFE
+227 EQNNRVMEEQVIFE

-259 SRGEHE
+259 ARGEHE
-265 GALQYFERGAAMNNG
+265 RALEYFERGAAMNNG

-475 LVDGHYQYKEGVKES
+475 LVDGHYQYKEGIKQS

-510 IFEEST
+510 IFEDST
-516 TGWRTNKYDWA
+516 TGWRTNKYDWN
-527 FIQREWDTQK
+527 FIEREWDTQK

-599 KEMSISEGLALI
+599 KEMSIPEGLALI

-639 YVLTCD
+639 YVLTCN

-653 YEFSNQMIK
+653 YELSNQMIK
-662 DALEGVANGKYDII
+662 DALEGVANGKYDIM

-745 LSDWEEVKKKHN
+745 LSDWDEIKKK

>member
-1 MLSASTDYYVEE
+1 
-13 RMSFYFTDQIQQSFN
+13 MSFYFTDQIQQSFN
-28 KVFHQCNKDIAWEGK
+28 KIFHQCNKDIAWAGK

-85 PEDDSKAY
+85 PEDDTKAY

-191 QRRLANKVN
+191 QRRLANKV
-200 TIAQQWLRK
+200 TAIAQQWLRK

-215 VIAYRNLRITYA
+215 VIAYRNLRITYV
-227 EQCNKKMEEQVIFE
+227 EQGNKKMEEQVIFE
-241 GAKAGLPL
+241 AAKAGLPL

-265 GALQYFERGAAMNNG
+265 RALQYFERGAAMNNG

-376 KKGNTPAIRNAI
+376 KKGNTPAIRTAI

-475 LVDGHYQYKEGVKES
+475 LVNGHYQYKEGIKES

-510 IFEEST
+510 IFEDST

-537 YLSFIIYDNRQSIE
+537 YLSFVIYDNRQSIE

-564 NEDKNSCTIYLYGY
+564 NEDKDSCTIYLYGY
-578 LEATDER
+578 LEDTSR
-585 DENSEPTVYEIRYF
+585 QDENVEPTVYEIRYF
-599 KEMSISEGLALI
+599 KEMTIPEGLALI
-611 KEFYDHATLP
+611 KEFYNHATLP

-653 YEFSNQMIK
+653 YELSNQMIK
-662 DALEGVANGKYDII
+662 DALEGVANGKYDIM

-696 GKNLHISLYI
+696 GKNLRISLYI

-745 LSDWEEVKKKHN
+745 LSDWDEIKKK

>member
-1 MLSASTDYYVEE
+1 
-13 RMSFYFTDQIQQSFN
+13 MSFYFTDQIQQSFN
-28 KVFHQCNKDIAWEGK
+28 KIFHQCNKDIAWEGK
-43 AELETLV
+43 AELDALV

-85 PEDDSKAY
+85 PEDDTKAY

-127 MTKDEAFQR
+127 MTKDKAFQR

-200 TIAQQWLRK
+200 AIAQQWLRK

-215 VIAYRNLRITYA
+215 VIAYRNLRITYV
-227 EQCNKKMEEQVIFE
+227 EQGNKKMEEQVIFE

-265 GALQYFERGAAMNNG
+265 GALEYFERGAAMNNG

-376 KKGNTPAIRNAI
+376 KKGNTPAMRNAI

-413 AAGYCYEIGAITNE
+413 AAGYCYEIGAITKE

-475 LVDGHYQYKEGVKES
+475 LVNGHYQYKEGIKES

-585 DENSEPTVYEIRYF
+585 DENSKPTVYEIRYF

-676 AVRPSNLD
+676 SVRPSNLD

-706 TIEDDTEDDIVY
+706 TIEDDVEDDIVY
-718 GFERESCNL
+718 GFERDSSNL

>member
-1 MLSASTDYYVEE
+1 
-13 RMSFYFTDQIQQSFN
+13 MSFYFTDQIQQSFN
-28 KVFHQCNKDIAWEGK
+28 KIFHQCNKDIAWEGK
-43 AELETLV
+43 AELDALV

-56 QTIPGIGDVYA
+56 QKIPGIGDVYA

-85 PEDDSKAY
+85 PEDDTKAY

-127 MTKDEAFQR
+127 MTKDQAFQR

-154 VYQWGD
+154 VFQWGD
-160 YHILPSAKK
+160 YHILPSAQK
-169 VANEGEPSGFARFL
+169 VANEGEPSTFIRFL

-191 QRRLANKVN
+191 QRRFANKI
-200 TIAQQWLRK
+200 TAIAQQWLRK

-215 VIAYRNLRITYA
+215 VIAYRNLRITYV
-227 EQCNKKMEEQVIFE
+227 EQNNSVMEEQVIFE
-241 GAKAGLPL
+241 GAAAGLPL

-265 GALQYFERGAAMNNG
+265 RALEYFERGAAMNNG

-286 AEYYAKPRES
+286 AEYYAKPCES
-296 NKRIPQDI
+296 NKRIPQNI
-304 QKALRYYERAAISP
+304 QKALKYYERAAISP
-318 DYLDFDDH
+318 DYLDFNDH
-326 AYVTMQAIIIRTL
+326 AYVTMQAIILRTL

-376 KKGNTPAIRNAI
+376 KKGNTPAIRTAI

-393 ASKCHDRYGS
+393 ASKCFDRYGS
-403 YDYADHLWQL
+403 YDYEDHLWQL
-413 AAGYCYEIGAITNE
+413 AAGYCYEIGAITKE

-432 AVAFYEHA
+432 AVTFYEHA
-440 RESIRRINTR
+440 RESINRLNTR
-450 NDNWLSTGEPL
+450 NDNWLGTGEPL

-475 LVDGHYQYKEGVKES
+475 LVNGHYQYKEGIKQS

-510 IFEEST
+510 IFENST
-516 TGWRTNKYDWA
+516 TGWRTNKYDWP
-527 FIQREWDTQK
+527 FIEREWDTQK

-564 NEDKNSCTIYLYGY
+564 NEDKNTCNIYLYGY
-578 LEATDER
+578 SEDPAECDETLE
-585 DENSEPTVYEIRYF
+585 PMIYEIRDY
-599 KEMSISEGLALI
+599 KEMSISEGLGLI

-628 RQYKNTTPPRE
+628 KQYKNTTPPRE

-653 YEFSNQMIK
+653 YELSNQMIK
-662 DALEGVANGKYDII
+662 DALEGVANGTYDII

-696 GKNLHISLYI
+696 GKNLHIRLYI
-706 TIEDDTEDDIVY
+706 TTEDDIGDEIVY
-718 GFERESCNL
+718 GFERDSSNL

-745 LSDWEEVKKKHN
+745 LSDWEEVKKKD